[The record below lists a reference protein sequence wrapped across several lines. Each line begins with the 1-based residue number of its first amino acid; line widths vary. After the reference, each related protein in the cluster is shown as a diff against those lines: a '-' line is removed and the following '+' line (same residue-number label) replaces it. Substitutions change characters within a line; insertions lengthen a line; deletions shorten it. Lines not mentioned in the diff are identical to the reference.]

1 MNEFYEALSNYL
13 EELRC
18 DSADREY
25 AVAPEDVKEAEAEL
39 RKMQKKFML
48 RLEKMPVADKT
59 FLEEYLEVLEYA
71 HFKEEQRSYYQGM
84 VDGAQ
89 MLGGLGLIKKG
100 KNIKKLVEKLKE

>member
-25 AVAPEDVKEAEAEL
+25 AVAPEDVKEAETEL

-48 RLEKMPVADKT
+48 RLEKMPAADKI
-59 FLEEYLEVLEYA
+59 FLEEYLEVLEHA

>member
-1 MNEFYEALSNYL
+1 
-13 EELRC
+13 
-18 DSADREY
+18 
-25 AVAPEDVKEAEAEL
+25 
-39 RKMQKKFML
+39 ML

-59 FLEEYLEVLEYA
+59 FLEEYLEVLEHA